1 MPSYKKICKKAA
13 ASLRAKK
20 VVKELQNPQYRLAT
34 LERFRSKMF
43 REPLETQIVK
53 EGATILEKQDS
64 EQERT

>member
-1 MPSYKKICKKAA
+1 MPSYNKIRKRAD
-13 ASLRAKK
+13 ASLQAK

-43 REPLETQIVK
+43 HEPLATQIVK

-64 EQERT
+64 EQERM